1 MTAPP
6 DPNGNG
12 APSPDGAPSQKS
24 SEQLAGPLNK
34 TNTET
39 LSQLQARS
47 LCQRYAL
54 GYYFA
59 ATVAQLA
66 WGALPR

>member
-1 MTAPP
+1 MGPP
-6 DPNGNG
+6 ETGNG

-24 SEQLAGPLNK
+24 SEQLGGQLDQP
-34 TNTET
+34 NTET

-54 GYYFA
+54 GYYLA

>member
-24 SEQLAGPLNK
+24 SEQLAGPLDK
-34 TNTET
+34 TNTENIRDRQT
-39 LSQLQARS
+39 QS

-59 ATVAQLA
+59 TAVAQLA

>member
-1 MTAPP
+1 MHPP
-6 DPNGNG
+6 DPETNKAALQGRPVRKTDFNKQNE
-12 APSPDGAPSQKS
+12 PSETI
-24 SEQLAGPLNK
+24 SEF
-34 TNTET
+34 
-39 LSQLQARS
+39 QARS
-47 LCQRYAL
+47 LRRRFAI